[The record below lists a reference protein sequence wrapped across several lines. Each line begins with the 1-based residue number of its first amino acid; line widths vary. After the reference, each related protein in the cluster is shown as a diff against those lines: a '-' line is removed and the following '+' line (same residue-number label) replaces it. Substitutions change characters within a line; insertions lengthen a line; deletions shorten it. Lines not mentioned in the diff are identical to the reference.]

1 MNYQV
6 IPVILCGG
14 TGTRLWPL
22 SRKSYPKQ
30 FLSINSKKL
39 SLLQQTIK
47 RISDLK
53 NTQDPIIV
61 CNEEHRF
68 LVAEQV
74 RRLNITPNSILL
86 EPVGR
91 NTAPAIALAALKA
104 IEDNKDPILLILSS
118 DHEIKNEKKFLES
131 ISNGIK
137 SAEKNKLVTFG
148 IVPTSPETGYGY
160 IKGETEISDKE
171 FEGIKILKFIE
182 KPNLDKAEEFIKDK
196 RYTWNSGMFA
206 LKSSTILKELEN
218 YSPEIIGFCK
228 EAIIKSKKDLD
239 FIRIDKTSF
248 EKCPNSSI
256 DVAVMA
262 NTKIGIVFPI
272 NVGWSDIGSWKTVWE
287 NSDKD
292 QNNNSVQGKIILK
305 NSQNSLLKSES
316 RLIVGIGL
324 KNLVVIETKD
334 AILIADK
341 DQTQLVKDIVC
352 ELKEKN
358 YEEGIN
364 HQTIYRPWGNYN
376 TMIKDNSW
384 QVKLIVVNP
393 GQKLSLQLHHHRSE
407 HWVVVNGTAKVEI
420 NGDVLFLSE
429 NQSTYIP
436 LGAKHRLTNPGKLPL
451 SIIEIQSGSYIGE
464 DDIVRFED
472 KYGRSN

>member
-1 MNYQV
+1 ME
-6 IPVILCGG
+6 
-14 TGTRLWPL
+14 
-22 SRKSYPKQ
+22 
-30 FLSINSKKL
+30 
-39 SLLQQTIK
+39 
-47 RISDLK
+47 
-53 NTQDPIIV
+53 NT
-61 CNEEHRF
+61 
-68 LVAEQV
+68 
-74 RRLNITPNSILL
+74 T
-86 EPVGR
+86 
-91 NTAPAIALAALKA
+91 
-104 IEDNKDPILLILSS
+104 
-118 DHEIKNEKKFLES
+118 
-131 ISNGIK
+131 
-137 SAEKNKLVTFG
+137 
-148 IVPTSPETGYGY
+148 
-160 IKGETEISDKE
+160 
-171 FEGIKILKFIE
+171 
-182 KPNLDKAEEFIKDK
+182 
-196 RYTWNSGMFA
+196 
-206 LKSSTILKELEN
+206 
-218 YSPEIIGFCK
+218 IGF
-228 EAIIKSKKDLD
+228 
-239 FIRIDKTSF
+239 
-248 EKCPNSSI
+248 
-256 DVAVMA
+256 
-262 NTKIGIVFPI
+262 VFPI
-272 NVGWSDIGSWKTVWE
+272 NVGWSDIGSWKSVWE

-292 QNNNSVQGKIILK
+292 QNNNSLQGKIILK

-393 GQKLSLQLHHHRSE
+393 GQQLSLQLHHHRSE